1 MLYRRRDVRN
11 GREVDHFRP
20 QITIS
25 QDVGPARAA
34 TSQLSTPRRPTL
46 WSQFPSTVLAALSP
60 RPMVVINN
68 NTTTLVAS
76 NVGNKTIVKMDN
88 VANNN
93 PSTTHVRGN
102 IENNH
107 YADVV
112 YED

>member
-1 MLYRRRDVRN
+1 ML
-11 GREVDHFRP
+11 
-20 QITIS
+20 I
-25 QDVGPARAA
+25 
-34 TSQLSTPRRPTL
+34 
-46 WSQFPSTVLAALSP
+46 
-60 RPMVVINN
+60 INK

-76 NVGNKTIVKMDN
+76 NVGNKTIVKMEN

-107 YADVV
+107 YNDVV